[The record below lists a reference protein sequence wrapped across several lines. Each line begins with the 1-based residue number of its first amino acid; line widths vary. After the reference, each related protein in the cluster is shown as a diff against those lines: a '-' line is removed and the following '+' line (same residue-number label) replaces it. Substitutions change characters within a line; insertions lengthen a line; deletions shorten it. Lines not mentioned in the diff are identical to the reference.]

1 MSEQNYWTRVSRRRL
16 SRRTL
21 LSGSA
26 RAGIGAVGL
35 ALVGCGDDDDDGPAA
50 AQVAQQAE
58 QQDQPA
64 AQQQDQQQAAPQ
76 AAQQTEQ
83 QADQQAAQADADQQA
98 EDQAVQQQAAETVS
112 TSQAPTGEVRW
123 PLSSNVSGLEGTT
136 GTGGG
141 DHQILWPIFDNLV
154 SYDASLTP
162 TESRSLAESWE
173 IPDPLK
179 VIFNLRS
186 GVLYHDLTELTADTT
201 RLHIERGKTVDGSN
215 VKADLAAISRA
226 SIQLTRRPRFSR

>member
-21 LSGSA
+21 LSVSA
-26 RAGIGAVGL
+26 RAGVGAAGI

-50 AQVAQQAE
+50 AQVAQQAQ

-64 AQQQDQQQAAPQ
+64 AQQQDQQQAAP
-76 AAQQTEQ
+76 QTEQ

-98 EDQAVQQQAAETVS
+98 DQQAVQQQAAETVAAIQPPS
-112 TSQAPTGEVRW
+112 GEVRW
-123 PLSSNVSGLEGTT
+123 PTSTNVSGLEGTT

-154 SYDASLTP
+154 SYNSGLEPNEA
-162 TESRSLAESWE
+162 RSLAESWRF
-173 IPDPLK
+173 PTRC
-179 VIFNLRS
+179 RS
-186 GVLYHDLTELTADTT
+186 SSICGAASSTT
-201 RLHIERGKTVDGSN
+201 T
-215 VKADLAAISRA
+215 
-226 SIQLTRRPRFSR
+226 